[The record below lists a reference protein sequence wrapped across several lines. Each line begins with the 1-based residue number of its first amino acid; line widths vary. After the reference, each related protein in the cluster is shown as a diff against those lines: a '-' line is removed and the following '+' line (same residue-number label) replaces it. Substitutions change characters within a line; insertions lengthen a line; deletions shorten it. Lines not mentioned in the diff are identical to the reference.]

1 MISTTMS
8 VSHLRLRVGS
18 LIPFVQYDV
27 RRNDGCGLREQR
39 IKRSQSQKYLQ
50 EQRAYISFFISPFVN
65 RCAVPN
71 PSPLDR
77 LLSNG
82 EYSVLSNVFAKP
94 TPKVG
99 ITSFHGP
106 KNKLIEP
113 KGKKQSTWI
122 KKKTKKT
129 QRCTKKM
136 FASFLSIREHYFEK
150 LEGEICIKKEEI
162 SRLKQV

>member
-50 EQRAYISFFISPFVN
+50 EQRALISFFISSFVN
-65 RCAVPN
+65 RYAVPN

-77 LLSNG
+77 LLPNG

-122 KKKTKKT
+122 KKKQKRRKGARKKCLHRFYQFVNIT
-129 QRCTKKM
+129 
-136 FASFLSIREHYFEK
+136 
-150 LEGEICIKKEEI
+150 
-162 SRLKQV
+162 LKN